1 MADEIY
7 DNLDLALECV
17 TDYSAG
23 FVRNVKSGDTD
34 IAAEFLND
42 VLSDLRHACRLAGI
56 DFDASIRVSENHY
69 NAEMKG
75 KTR

>member
-23 FVRNVKSGDTD
+23 FVRNVRSGDTD
-34 IAAEFLND
+34 TAAEFLTD

-56 DFDASIRVSENHY
+56 DFDRGIRLSLEHH

-75 KTR
+75 LTP